1 MLKNKRLWDHDIIIS
16 SDKLTGFKLILIFF
30 SSSPSSA
37 FYVTWFIKKGKINRG
52 LPRAVRNNRGHT
64 CIRFSGKF
72 VPIFKK
78 NSNAAHLNFGIRLNY
93 IGAILFHN
101 LSVPF
106 TQLEYSI
113 LSELLRFLD
122 EKIFNMVFY
131 VDQRVKAFTIKG
143 IL

>member
-1 MLKNKRLWDHDIIIS
+1 M
-16 SDKLTGFKLILIFF
+16 
-30 SSSPSSA
+30 
-37 FYVTWFIKKGKINRG
+37 
-52 LPRAVRNNRGHT
+52 
-64 CIRFSGKF
+64 
-72 VPIFKK
+72 
-78 NSNAAHLNFGIRLNY
+78 
-93 IGAILFHN
+93 GAILFHN